1 MTARM
6 SRVLRP
12 SRRDRRMKNQ
22 PRPEIQLRLLIDVD
36 AWRAGS

>member
-1 MTARM
+1 
-6 SRVLRP
+6 
-12 SRRDRRMKNQ
+12 MKSQ